1 MTSRIIYL
9 GDLRTESTHI
19 QSGTKIQTDAPTDN
33 HGKGELFSPTD
44 MVANSLGTCMVT
56 TMGIKA
62 ATLGMGIDLRGL
74 EAEVTKTMV
83 ADPRRIGE
91 IKVVLHF
98 PQMEISEKD
107 KAILERTALTCP
119 VAKSLS
125 PELVQT
131 VVFDWK

>member
-1 MTSRIIYL
+1 MTSKIVYL
-9 GDLRTESTHI
+9 GELRTESTHI
-19 QSGTKIQTDAPTDN
+19 QSGTTIQTDAPTDN

-44 MVANSLGTCMVT
+44 MVANSLGTCMIT

-62 ATLGMGIDLRGL
+62 NTMDIDLKGVT
-74 EAEVTKTMV
+74 AEVTKVMV

-98 PQMEISEKD
+98 PKMEISDKD
-107 KAILERTALTCP
+107 RTILEKTALACP

-131 VVFDWK
+131 VSFDWSEN

>member
-1 MTSRIIYL
+1 MTSKIVYL
-9 GDLRTESTHI
+9 GELRTESTHI
-19 QSGTKIQTDAPTDN
+19 QSGTTIQTDAPTDN

-62 ATLGMGIDLRGL
+62 NDLNIELKGT
-74 EAEVTKTMV
+74 EVEVTKIMV

-91 IKVVLHF
+91 IKILIRF
-98 PQMEISEKD
+98 PKMNISDKD
-107 KAILERTALTCP
+107 KIILERTALTCP

-125 PELVQT
+125 TDLIQT
-131 VVFDWK
+131 VSFEWK

>member
-1 MTSRIIYL
+1 MTSKIVYQ

-19 QSGTKIQTDAPTDN
+19 QSGTKIGTDAPTDN

-44 MVANSLGTCMVT
+44 MVANSLGTCIVT
-56 TMGIKA
+56 TMAIKA
-62 ATLGMGIDLRGL
+62 ATMNIDLKGT
-74 EAEVTKTMV
+74 EAEVTKVMV

-98 PQMEISEKD
+98 PKMEITEKD
-107 KAILERTALTCP
+107 RTILEKTALACP

-125 PELVQT
+125 PELVQSIS
-131 VVFDWK
+131 FDWQ

>member
-1 MTSRIIYL
+1 MTSKIVYL

-19 QSGTKIQTDAPTDN
+19 QSGTQIQTDAPTDN

-44 MVANSLGTCMVT
+44 MVANSLATCMIT

-62 ATLGMGIDLRGL
+62 IGLGVDLKGM
-74 EAEVTKTMV
+74 EAEVTKVMV
-83 ADPRRIGE
+83 VDPRRIGE

-98 PQMEISEKD
+98 PKLAVSDKD
-107 KAILERTALTCP
+107 RTILEKTALTCP

-131 VVFDWK
+131 VAFDWE